1 MAGNLFMLAK
11 NRLSPAEPAYPV
23 TRYHKLKIRNVN
35 KQ

>member
-35 KQ
+35 KR